1 MWVTYSAA
9 VNFLEQT
16 VFARIVHSL
25 RTETHLRTGPTN
37 VTVHVG
43 ILPDSLV
50 VGAFAEQCAAVVALQ
65 YLLVLMDKTTV
76 IAPGFTLLGHWGK
89 VLACA
94 IVTVRQFFFL
104 LFFIVVVHSTL
115 SFQTLNI
122 LGAVK
127 IIKINKVATMYL
139 SCLSFVGRSNTRCPL
154 LEYQKKA
161 IK

>member
-25 RTETHLRTGPTN
+25 RTETHLRTGSTN

-50 VGAFAEQCAAVVALQ
+50 VGAFAKQCSTVVVSQ
-65 YLLVLMDKTTV
+65 NLLVLVDKATV

-94 IVTVRQFFFL
+94 IVTVCQFNL
-104 LFFIVVVHSTL
+104 LLVHVFSHTY
-115 SFQTLNI
+115 
-122 LGAVK
+122 
-127 IIKINKVATMYL
+127 YL
-139 SCLSFVGRSNTRCPL
+139 RSCLPFVGRSNTRHPL
-154 LEYQKKA
+154 LEKSEKGN
-161 IK
+161 